1 MTFWEIQFLMS
12 FRYLQSQNIF
22 VRSSSERFKDRARVY
37 VVNGDGDDDDDDHEG
52 EDEDSSAADDLLKF
66 SEKHEF
72 EVSRSSLIRFETLM
86 S

>member
-1 MTFWEIQFLMS
+1 MLTFREIQFLMS

-72 EVSRSSLIRFETLM
+72 EVNHLIRNHFET
-86 S
+86 